1 MQNFLGGKKQAFVRL
16 DNPCIY
22 RRSKGIFILQAI
34 FCPNNLDIP
43 NFFCTFAVD
52 FRYRKHIM
60 LNDAQCPYYQSRS
73 TEAALCE
80 AFPVDEILIRGL
92 RELQVHL
99 QGKGFD
105 INIPRLNV
113 MNAAHRIAAYLFV
126 SDHTAGQIEL
136 DAMVYGL
143 ARYDRYQ
150 ALFIQMVLAA
160 ILNRTEGARARMY
173 RSIILDD
180 RCEEF
185 NEGVS
190 LYEQFLEHTEKHFC
204 EDDFLIDVAE
214 MVLAIRQQQEQIQQ
228 KDEELQQLKQ
238 QNKELMEN
246 QQRNAP
252 VINVAG
258 NYIDIHDNQH
268 CNIYATEPK
277 SEAPCPTAEQD
288 APQTGDCSFFGTDK
302 YPADIC
308 EKNLREAIDNAKSKA
323 DACRNIMTLDSC
335 GYIHIR
341 QLTDAQ
347 KAEFLNPFAA
357 PKYVFTRQ
365 DFAKARNR

>member
-1 MQNFLGGKKQAFVRL
+1 MNNTG
-16 DNPCIY
+16 NNCCI
-22 RRSKGIFILQAI
+22 
-34 FCPNNLDIP
+34 
-43 NFFCTFAVD
+43 
-52 FRYRKHIM
+52 
-60 LNDAQCPYYQSRS
+60 
-73 TEAALCE
+73 
-80 AFPVDEILIRGL
+80 PVL
-92 RELQVHL
+92 
-99 QGKGFD
+99 K
-105 INIPRLNV
+105 V
-113 MNAAHRIAAYLFV
+113 MNTAHQLIAHMLMHTDRVEQTTYDVMAYNLLNRDWQLTMLSMIV
-126 SDHTAGQIEL
+126 LI
-136 DAMVYGL
+136 AMVSRTDGVRVRKLRSAMLDERTDDFYEGL
-143 ARYDRYQ
+143 
-150 ALFIQMVLAA
+150 
-160 ILNRTEGARARMY
+160 
-173 RSIILDD
+173 
-180 RCEEF
+180 
-185 NEGVS
+185 S
-190 LYEQFLEHTEKHFC
+190 LYEQFINNAEEYFC

-347 KAEFLNPFAA
+347 KAELLNPFAA
-357 PKYVFTRQ
+357 PKYMFTRQ

>member
-1 MQNFLGGKKQAFVRL
+1 MRL
-16 DNPCIY
+16 YNPCVY
-22 RRSKGIFILQAI
+22 GRSKGIFILQAN

-43 NFFCTFAVD
+43 KIFCTFAVD
-52 FRYRKHIM
+52 FRYRKHVM
-60 LNDAQCPYYQSRS
+60 LNDAQCPYYQARS

-92 RELQVHL
+92 SALQMYL

-113 MNAAHRIAAYLFV
+113 MNAAHRIATYLFV

-136 DAMVYGL
+136 DAMVYEQ
-143 ARYDRYQ
+143 ARYDKYR
-150 ALFIQMVLAA
+150 AFIIQMVLAA

-228 KDEELQQLKQ
+228 KEEEIQQLKQ

-246 QQRNAP
+246 NAQRNAP

-277 SEAPCPTAEQD
+277 SEVPSPTDITAD
-288 APQTGDCSFFGTDK
+288 DPAADTSFFGTDK

-308 EKNLREAIDNAKSKA
+308 AKNLREAIENAKSKA
-323 DACRNIMTLDSC
+323 DACRNIMTLDAC

-347 KAEFLNPFAA
+347 KAEILNPFAA
-357 PKYVFTRQ
+357 PKYVFSDD
-365 DFAKARNR
+365 DFKKARNRKLSR

>member
-1 MQNFLGGKKQAFVRL
+1 
-16 DNPCIY
+16 
-22 RRSKGIFILQAI
+22 
-34 FCPNNLDIP
+34 
-43 NFFCTFAVD
+43 
-52 FRYRKHIM
+52 M
-60 LNDAQCPYYQSRS
+60 LNDAQCPYYQARS

-92 RELQVHL
+92 RALQVHL

-105 INIPRLNV
+105 IHIPRLNV

-160 ILNRTEGARARMY
+160 ILNRTDGARARMY
-173 RSIILDD
+173 QSIILDD

-238 QNKELMEN
+238 QNKELMESQVKHIGYN
-246 QQRNAP
+246 VENMT
-252 VINVAG
+252 INMSGGTLIQHADNVYPSG
-258 NYIDIHDNQH
+258 EVRVENHDNDAQ
-268 CNIYATEPK
+268 AMAE
-277 SEAPCPTAEQD
+277 PTAEP
-288 APQTGDCSFFGTDK
+288 APDTSFFGTDK

-347 KAEFLNPFAA
+347 KAELLNPFAA
-357 PKYVFTRQ
+357 PKYVFSDD
-365 DFAKARNR
+365 DFKKARNRKPTR